1 MTPELTGEKQRG
13 KSWFKPG
20 QSGNPA
26 GRPKG
31 RFSVTTLIIKELENN
46 PEKTA
51 EIVQW
56 LLANRKDLVWKMI
69 DSEPPKDLNLGQNPE
84 LPFKIIIEQPHGER
98 TES

>member
-1 MTPELTGEKQRG
+1 METELTDKKQTD
-13 KSWFKPG
+13 KPWLFKPG
-20 QSGNPA
+20 QSGNPE

-31 RFSVTTLIIKELENN
+31 RFSITNLIIKELEKS

-56 LLANRKDLVWKMI
+56 LLNNRKDLVWKMI

-84 LPFKIIIEQPHGER
+84 LPFIFQIQKYDEKTI
-98 TES
+98 